1 MYRSFTIIVRK
12 SLAALVLA
20 AAALTGAV
28 GASALMHDSPSHIA
42 GDGFVWP
49 HAPTAVDG
57 NH

>member
-20 AAALTGAV
+20 AAALTGAL
-28 GASALMHDSPSHIA
+28 GASALMHGSPTHTA

-49 HAPTAVDG
+49 KAPAPVDG